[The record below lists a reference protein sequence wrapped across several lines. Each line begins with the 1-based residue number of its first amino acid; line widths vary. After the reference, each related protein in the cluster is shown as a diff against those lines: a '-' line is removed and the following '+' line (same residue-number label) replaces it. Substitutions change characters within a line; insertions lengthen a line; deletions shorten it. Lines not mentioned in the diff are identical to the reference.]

1 MKKILFVFL
10 MAFSCLSTWAQ
21 KLTVSGTV
29 TDQTGP
35 LVGVTIKVQGLN
47 TGAVTDLDGH
57 YTISA
62 PKNATI
68 VYSYVGYNT
77 VSKKVKDDAP
87 LNIQMQETVN
97 DVDEVVVT
105 AIGIKQEKRKLGY
118 TTQQVKGEKIAA
130 SGALNAA
137 GSLSGQVAGLTVSNP
152 SGMYQTTS
160 FSLRGATP
168 LIVLDGVP
176 VESDFY
182 DISSDNIESINVLK
196 GTAASALYGSRGKN
210 GAIMI
215 TTKQAKNKGV
225 EVQFSTKNML
235 TAGFIAYPKTQ
246 HQYGSGSKGQYEFW
260 DGEGGGK
267 SDDDMEWGPKLDVGN
282 TAPQWNSPI
291 RDKQTGE
298 TIPWWGSVKGT
309 KYDDKSRYE
318 RVAMPLTSHDNLHD
332 FLRTGFITNNNI
344 SLAYKGDKASV
355 DVVGQ
360 YAYQLGQAPS
370 TSIYNGGLNMNSSFN
385 ISDKLNLQ
393 ATMDYNMMYT
403 PNYPDYGYHPSN
415 FMYSIVEWMGDDING
430 KELKEHL
437 WVPGM
442 EGYRQANY
450 NYAWYNNP
458 YFALEM
464 ARHNERRNVF
474 TGQLKLLYQL
484 LPNLTLMARASMRD
498 NDTNKENK
506 IPKSYMNYGDSREGD
521 YKVWNIKQ
529 RNVDADFLATYT
541 TPLVGDI
548 SMTLNAGGSVFYK
561 TYRND
566 YATTDGLNI
575 PGVYSLTNST
585 GAILTYNSSYPL
597 YGYRYKKEI
606 RSLYASA
613 NFDLSKYAFLT
624 VTGRNDWSSTLASG
638 NNSYFYPSVSLSSV
652 VSDYVKLPKFISY
665 LKLRTSWAQVSSD
678 LDPYEIE
685 QVYEKLTSW
694 GTTSMVQYPNSLIN
708 PQIKPQKTSSFEA
721 GFNIGFLNRLAL
733 DFTYYRNVDTNQILD
748 MLISSASGYDS
759 RKINGNTYTTN
770 GIEMM
775 INAEALRLRDF
786 RWNVSLNMSH
796 SVKKLSKIYGDAEY
810 FGDLKKG
817 DRADSYYTTVW
828 QRTPDGTLIVDA
840 TGQPIK
846 DPYKRNVGHYNPNLR
861 YGLQNTFKYKDFTLN
876 IDMDG
881 AFGGVLYSTLS
892 PKLWWGGKHPES
904 VEYRDV
910 EYASGKPVYVP
921 DAVVVTGG
929 EVKYDINGNIV
940 SDTRTYAKNSQA
952 VDWQSWCQ
960 NYPYR
965 AVVTDKMDKKFA
977 NVFSRTYLKIRYVS
991 LAYDFHKL
999 LRGNRYIKGL
1009 TANIFVNNLA
1019 LFAKA
1024 PWIDPDISGDDGS
1037 NNGAN
1042 DPTARYIGI
1051 GATIKF

>member
-1 MKKILFVFL
+1 
-10 MAFSCLSTWAQ
+10 
-21 KLTVSGTV
+21 
-29 TDQTGP
+29 
-35 LVGVTIKVQGLN
+35 
-47 TGAVTDLDGH
+47 
-57 YTISA
+57 
-62 PKNATI
+62 
-68 VYSYVGYNT
+68 
-77 VSKKVKDDAP
+77 
-87 LNIQMQETVN
+87 
-97 DVDEVVVT
+97 
-105 AIGIKQEKRKLGY
+105 
-118 TTQQVKGEKIAA
+118 
-130 SGALNAA
+130 
-137 GSLSGQVAGLTVSNP
+137 
-152 SGMYQTTS
+152 
-160 FSLRGATP
+160 
-168 LIVLDGVP
+168 
-176 VESDFY
+176 
-182 DISSDNIESINVLK
+182 
-196 GTAASALYGSRGKN
+196 
-210 GAIMI
+210 
-215 TTKQAKNKGV
+215 
-225 EVQFSTKNML
+225 
-235 TAGFIAYPKTQ
+235 
-246 HQYGSGSKGQYEFW
+246 
-260 DGEGGGK
+260 
-267 SDDDMEWGPKLDVGN
+267 MEWGPKLDVGN

-318 RVAMPLTSHDNLHD
+318 RVAMPLTSHDNPHD

-385 ISDKLNLQ
+385 ISDKLNLA

-415 FMYSIVEWMGDDING
+415 FMYSIVEWMGDDISG

-665 LKLRTSWAQVSSD
+665 LKLRTSWAQR
-678 LDPYEIE
+678 
-685 QVYEKLTSW
+685 
-694 GTTSMVQYPNSLIN
+694 
-708 PQIKPQKTSSFEA
+708 IKRP
-721 GFNIGFLNRLAL
+721 
-733 DFTYYRNVDTNQILD
+733 
-748 MLISSASGYDS
+748 
-759 RKINGNTYTTN
+759 
-770 GIEMM
+770 
-775 INAEALRLRDF
+775 
-786 RWNVSLNMSH
+786 
-796 SVKKLSKIYGDAEY
+796 
-810 FGDLKKG
+810 
-817 DRADSYYTTVW
+817 
-828 QRTPDGTLIVDA
+828 
-840 TGQPIK
+840 
-846 DPYKRNVGHYNPNLR
+846 
-861 YGLQNTFKYKDFTLN
+861 
-876 IDMDG
+876 
-881 AFGGVLYSTLS
+881 
-892 PKLWWGGKHPES
+892 
-904 VEYRDV
+904 
-910 EYASGKPVYVP
+910 
-921 DAVVVTGG
+921 
-929 EVKYDINGNIV
+929 
-940 SDTRTYAKNSQA
+940 
-952 VDWQSWCQ
+952 
-960 NYPYR
+960 
-965 AVVTDKMDKKFA
+965 
-977 NVFSRTYLKIRYVS
+977 
-991 LAYDFHKL
+991 
-999 LRGNRYIKGL
+999 
-1009 TANIFVNNLA
+1009 
-1019 LFAKA
+1019 
-1024 PWIDPDISGDDGS
+1024 
-1037 NNGAN
+1037 
-1042 DPTARYIGI
+1042 
-1051 GATIKF
+1051 

>member
-29 TDQTGP
+29 TDQAGP

-68 VYSYVGYNT
+68 VYSYVSYNT
-77 VSKKVKDDAP
+77 VSKKVKDDVP

-370 TSIYNGGLNMNSSFN
+370 TSIYKGGLHMNSSFN

-437 WVPGM
+437 
-442 EGYRQANY
+442 
-450 NYAWYNNP
+450 
-458 YFALEM
+458 
-464 ARHNERRNVF
+464 
-474 TGQLKLLYQL
+474 
-484 LPNLTLMARASMRD
+484 
-498 NDTNKENK
+498 
-506 IPKSYMNYGDSREGD
+506 
-521 YKVWNIKQ
+521 
-529 RNVDADFLATYT
+529 
-541 TPLVGDI
+541 
-548 SMTLNAGGSVFYK
+548 
-561 TYRND
+561 
-566 YATTDGLNI
+566 
-575 PGVYSLTNST
+575 
-585 GAILTYNSSYPL
+585 
-597 YGYRYKKEI
+597 
-606 RSLYASA
+606 
-613 NFDLSKYAFLT
+613 
-624 VTGRNDWSSTLASG
+624 
-638 NNSYFYPSVSLSSV
+638 
-652 VSDYVKLPKFISY
+652 
-665 LKLRTSWAQVSSD
+665 
-678 LDPYEIE
+678 
-685 QVYEKLTSW
+685 
-694 GTTSMVQYPNSLIN
+694 
-708 PQIKPQKTSSFEA
+708 
-721 GFNIGFLNRLAL
+721 
-733 DFTYYRNVDTNQILD
+733 
-748 MLISSASGYDS
+748 
-759 RKINGNTYTTN
+759 
-770 GIEMM
+770 
-775 INAEALRLRDF
+775 
-786 RWNVSLNMSH
+786 
-796 SVKKLSKIYGDAEY
+796 
-810 FGDLKKG
+810 
-817 DRADSYYTTVW
+817 
-828 QRTPDGTLIVDA
+828 
-840 TGQPIK
+840 
-846 DPYKRNVGHYNPNLR
+846 
-861 YGLQNTFKYKDFTLN
+861 
-876 IDMDG
+876 
-881 AFGGVLYSTLS
+881 
-892 PKLWWGGKHPES
+892 
-904 VEYRDV
+904 
-910 EYASGKPVYVP
+910 
-921 DAVVVTGG
+921 
-929 EVKYDINGNIV
+929 
-940 SDTRTYAKNSQA
+940 
-952 VDWQSWCQ
+952 
-960 NYPYR
+960 
-965 AVVTDKMDKKFA
+965 
-977 NVFSRTYLKIRYVS
+977 
-991 LAYDFHKL
+991 
-999 LRGNRYIKGL
+999 
-1009 TANIFVNNLA
+1009 
-1019 LFAKA
+1019 
-1024 PWIDPDISGDDGS
+1024 
-1037 NNGAN
+1037 
-1042 DPTARYIGI
+1042 
-1051 GATIKF
+1051 